1 MAKSDLD
8 TAVAA
13 ENTQGRSSMGRSATS
28 FTSPSS
34 SPASGKLMP
43 RGNTQAG
50 DPAVQNQGTRVNRP
64 ISASER
70 NGAAHTVIASI
81 VKQNEPSAG
90 ATQANGRIIP
100 ASTKRSQAGSF
111 GEGMGTSY

>member
-1 MAKSDLD
+1 MEKTPLD

-13 ENTQGRSSMGRSATS
+13 ENTQGRSSMGRAATT
-28 FTSPSS
+28 FTSPSA

-43 RGNTQAG
+43 RKNTQAG
-50 DPAVQNQGTRVNRP
+50 DPAIENQGTRKYAP

-90 ATQANGRIIP
+90 ETQANGRIIP
-100 ASTKRSQAGSF
+100 ASTKRSQLGSF